1 MNEKSITKLDNIWT
15 RTEFE
20 TTPIMST
27 YILAFV
33 VSDFNYT
40 TTTGPNNLQVDLFS
54 SSNKLKLNYDNLIIF
69 YFLRLEFGR
78 KTNT

>member
-1 MNEKSITKLDNIWT
+1 MNEKAIKELDTIWT

-33 VSDFNYT
+33 VSDFKYT
-40 TTTGPNNLQVDLFS
+40 STTGPNNLQVTF
-54 SSNKLKLNYDNLIIF
+54 LKC
-69 YFLRLEFGR
+69 
-78 KTNT
+78 

>member
-1 MNEKSITKLDNIWT
+1 MNEKAIKELDTIWT

-33 VSDFNYT
+33 VSDFKYT
-40 TTTGPNNLQVDLFS
+40 STTGPNNLQVTFFKLL
-54 SSNKLKLNYDNLIIF
+54 NKTQNLLIQ
-69 YFLRLEFGR
+69 
-78 KTNT
+78 